1 MEFIADQQIENA
13 VNFEELTAESRSAFQ
28 GDLTVPMRHHHDYAN
43 RQEGQGSTL
52 LLMPAWEAEKDL
64 GVKLVTVSPNNGKF
78 NLPAVQGIYI
88 S

>member
-52 LLMPAWEAEKDL
+52 L
-64 GVKLVTVSPNNGKF
+64 
-78 NLPAVQGIYI
+78 
-88 S
+88 